1 MLFNSY
7 IVTCLGFQLGKN
19 TLIAKSPSHNPSYQ
33 LKSHNPPRSKDPTSK
48 SEGEKGLGLEFFIRF
63 KKERYKEGGERISPQ
78 LGKRKGDLR
87 RDEEGEDEDLVG
99 DHDLRWWPQERSCCL
114 K

>member
-33 LKSHNPPRSKDPTSK
+33 LKSHNPPRFPTSK

-63 KKERYKEGGERISPQ
+63 KKERYKGAGERISPQ

-87 RDEEGEDEDLVG
+87 RDEEGEDGDLVG
-99 DHDLRWWPQERSCCL
+99 DHELRWWPQGRKILLL